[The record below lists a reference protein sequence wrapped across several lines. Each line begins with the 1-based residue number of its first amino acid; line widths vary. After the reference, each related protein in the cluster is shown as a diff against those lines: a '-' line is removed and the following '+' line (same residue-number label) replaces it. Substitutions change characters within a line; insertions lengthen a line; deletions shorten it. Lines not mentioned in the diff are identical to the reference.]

1 MEDRVGIHD
10 PHKIDDK
17 LENFLS
23 NFGSYFSLFASFCP
37 FTKKLT
43 YFLNFNFILSTLT
56 KKLK

>member
-23 NFGSYFSLFASFCP
+23 NFGSFFSLFASFCP
-37 FTKKLT
+37 FTKKINL
-43 YFLNFNFILSTLT
+43 FFKF
-56 KKLK
+56 